1 MDINFLEVLRYG
13 GMVAIV
19 IGVTL
24 YIFNKKKE
32 GGGMPKFGGSAIH
45 NLEMFALDLTA
56 LAREGKIDPVIGRQ
70 TEILHLTRVLTRR
83 NKNNVILAGPPG
95 VGKTAIVE
103 GLALGIVTGDVPD
116 ILKNKRVL
124 SLRVAELLAG
134 TKYRGEFED
143 RVKKIIEEIRRSNR
157 TIILFIDEL
166 HTVMQTKGTE
176 GAVNFADI
184 LKPALARGDL
194 QLIGATTQSEY
205 EQFIKPDESV
215 DRRFQVVSV
224 DEPSVEE
231 TVKILHGV
239 KHNYETFHKVK
250 YSDEAISAAA
260 RLSFE
265 YIKGRRLPDKA
276 IDVMDEA
283 AAMINVDSDGRSE
296 HAVALLH
303 SAAGKISETLDSDYT
318 KLKLA
323 LSNLKVKESK
333 TVSEK
338 ELVEIRKEIVAK
350 VKEIEQFKNEKKAEA
365 GWPVIGADQ
374 IREVVA
380 EWVGMK
386 GGEIH

>member
-1 MDINFLEVLRYG
+1 MEINFLEILRYG
-13 GMVAIV
+13 GMALII
-19 IGVTL
+19 IGVSL
-24 YIFNKKKE
+24 YIFNKKRE
-32 GGGMPKFGGSAIH
+32 GGGMPKFGGGGVH

-56 LAREGKIDPVIGRQ
+56 LAHEGKIDPVIGRQ
-70 TEILHLTRVLTRR
+70 VEILHLTRVLTRR

-134 TKYRGEFED
+134 TKYRGDFEE

-224 DEPSVEE
+224 DEPSVDE

-239 KHNYETFHKVK
+239 KHN
-250 YSDEAISAAA
+250 
-260 RLSFE
+260 
-265 YIKGRRLPDKA
+265 
-276 IDVMDEA
+276 
-283 AAMINVDSDGRSE
+283 
-296 HAVALLH
+296 
-303 SAAGKISETLDSDYT
+303 
-318 KLKLA
+318 
-323 LSNLKVKESK
+323 
-333 TVSEK
+333 
-338 ELVEIRKEIVAK
+338 
-350 VKEIEQFKNEKKAEA
+350 
-365 GWPVIGADQ
+365 
-374 IREVVA
+374 
-380 EWVGMK
+380 
-386 GGEIH
+386 